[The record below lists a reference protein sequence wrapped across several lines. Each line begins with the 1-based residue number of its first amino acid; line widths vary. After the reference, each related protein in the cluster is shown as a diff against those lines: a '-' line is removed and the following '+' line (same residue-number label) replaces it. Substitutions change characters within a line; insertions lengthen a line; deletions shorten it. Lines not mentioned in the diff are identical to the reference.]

1 MRELRGWVR
10 DATPAVV
17 LSLLPAGLLGPLTS
31 SLSTSPQPQ
40 LHLAIGI
47 GVRALTMAATM
58 IAAFSGAPVG
68 WVLALAAVDSAMS
81 AAVRPLHGALAVR
94 LADTAAEAAAANA
107 VTGLIISGSALAG
120 PALAGLALRQMG
132 IGWAFGFPAAT
143 FAVGAVTA
151 LLIRVPHADNA
162 QGGGSRPSRGSAQS
176 QLRAL
181 GAGFRAIAA
190 SRPASAATILFVVN
204 VTVLGV
210 WLVASASVA
219 KERLGLGRAG
229 VTTLMTLYGTGG
241 MLGGLAT
248 LSIVGRRGL
257 ARVLAGAM
265 LAGAVTVAGLGA
277 VRLPALGLV
286 LAGGLGGAAA
296 VCCAIAPTLVQRS
309 VTRTTMVP
317 ATASLQSMYVVG
329 MAVGAMIAPVLI
341 NPIGLPGAL
350 GIFAGSAAMIML
362 LAAPGLRGADELSAE
377 DAAKLAIIR
386 ATPTLAV
393 LPALALEQVARAASH
408 LKVLRGCEV
417 VRQGDPGDR
426 FYMIAAGLADVT
438 VDGRRV
444 ATLGPGG
451 SFGEIA
457 LLHDV
462 PRSATVTARED
473 LAGDP
478 ARRSAHRHGA
488 SSRRYHAVGRGSGG
502 VPARTTSGVV
512 ERPPEP
518 LRTPTGR
525 HLGEPNWTRLR
536 HSG

>member
-1 MRELRGWVR
+1 M
-10 DATPAVV
+10 
-17 LSLLPAGLLGPLTS
+17 
-31 SLSTSPQPQ
+31 
-40 LHLAIGI
+40 
-47 GVRALTMAATM
+47 
-58 IAAFSGAPVG
+58 
-68 WVLALAAVDSAMS
+68 
-81 AAVRPLHGALAVR
+81 
-94 LADTAAEAAAANA
+94 
-107 VTGLIISGSALAG
+107 
-120 PALAGLALRQMG
+120 
-132 IGWAFGFPAAT
+132 
-143 FAVGAVTA
+143 
-151 LLIRVPHADNA
+151 
-162 QGGGSRPSRGSAQS
+162 
-176 QLRAL
+176 
-181 GAGFRAIAA
+181 
-190 SRPASAATILFVVN
+190 
-204 VTVLGV
+204 
-210 WLVASASVA
+210 A

-241 MLGGLAT
+241 LLGGLAT
-248 LSIVGRRGL
+248 MSIVGRRGL